1 MSLTNTWLFVPAHN
15 QAMIAKAM
23 GLDVDVAVF
32 DLEDGVPPDHK
43 DAARKIAAATLG
55 ARRPGPLCFVRTQ
68 SSDSDA
74 FACDLDAVIRPGLAG
89 VVLPKVEQAQE
100 LQRVDALLAER
111 ETRQGLKP
119 GAVRLVAIIES
130 ARGLIAAPAIAAA
143 SSRLIALLFG
153 AEDFALDLGMPALR
167 EGEAARMAYAR
178 SAVVVAAASQR
189 LQAIDRVY
197 LDVRDLDGLR
207 ADAHEGRQLGFTGK
221 ALIHPNQIEVVRKV
235 FAPTAEQLEHARQI
249 VAAFDQAWAKG
260 VGSIT
265 VAGQLV
271 DYPIAEQAR
280 RVLDAYRSQM

>member
-1 MSLTNTWLFVPAHN
+1 MV
-15 QAMIAKAM
+15 AKALA
-23 GLDVDVAVF
+23 LDVDIVVL

-43 DAARKIAAATLG
+43 DAARRIVAAAID
-55 ARRPGPLCFVRTQ
+55 AHRPGPFCFVRTQ
-68 SSDSDA
+68 SSDRDA

-89 VVLPKVEQAQE
+89 LVLPKVEQAQD
-100 LQRVDALLAER
+100 LQRVDVMLAER
-111 ETRQGLKP
+111 ESRRGLDT
-119 GAVRLVAIIES
+119 GAVRLVAIIEN

-143 SSRLIALLFG
+143 CQRLIALLFG

-167 EGEAARMAYAR
+167 QGEAARMAYAR

-197 LDVRDLDGLR
+197 LDVHDLDGLS
-207 ADAHEGRQLGFTGK
+207 ADAHDGRQLGFTGK
-221 ALIHPNQIEVVRKV
+221 ALIHPNQIDVVRKV
-235 FAPTAEQLEHARQI
+235 FAPTAEQLAHARQI

-280 RVLDAYRSQM
+280 RILDAYRSQR